1 MAAKTPSVS
10 NDRLYDPAQ
19 PGASIPLDTPAW
31 AAWLDAPT
39 TTSFSYPLYNHTRGY
54 IEGVMTVRKERRA
67 RGGAYWS
74 AYRRCHGTLRRV
86 YLGRSPFVLPGPF
99 PLRHARAAAGHRR
112 CVVRREC
119 VARRGCPRCTAD
131 AFVTAAVVDRSG

>member
-67 RGGAYWS
+67 RGGVYWS
-74 AYRRCHGTLRRV
+74 AFRRCHGTLRRV
-86 YLGRSPFVLPGPF
+86 YLGRSPSVT
-99 PLRHARAAAGHRR
+99 HARLQAI
-112 CVVRREC
+112 
-119 VARRGCPRCTAD
+119 AD
-131 AFVTAAVVDRSG
+131 ALLAESVSPEEDVPVMPVAPPSLRP

>member
-19 PGASIPLDTPAW
+19 PGASIRLDTPAW

-74 AYRRCHGTLRRV
+74 AYRRYHGTLRRV
-86 YLGRSPFVLPGPF
+86 YLGRSPCVT
-99 PLRHARAAAGHRR
+99 HARLQAIAEAWCAESVSPGEAAP
-112 CVVRREC
+112 VV
-119 VARRGCPRCTAD
+119 PLTP
-131 AFVTAAVVDRSG
+131 SSPQP